1 MVTRRRSGFTLIEL
15 LVVIAIIAVLIGLL
29 LPAVQKVRESAFR
42 IQCANKMRQ
51 FGIAMHACHDT
62 FGVLPPLCVQWPR
75 NPTAEDL
82 LLFPN
87 PGSPLANAISRSKMR
102 MPGPFN
108 GTYGTTIWY
117 FLLPF
122 LEQDTVYTTWYPF
135 PQNTVPKVGGTAL
148 YYMTI
153 QAYLCPSEPSPSAVN
168 GGQTLMGVVGGWA
181 GGNYAANYFVFG
193 DAGAPTG
200 GTYEGSSKI
209 PASFPDGTSNV
220 IVFAERYMNCVQSN
234 TLWLP
239 SSLQDT
245 DSYAPSHVNLWSD
258 ANMPWM
264 SEFCSPIGWYQGNG
278 GFAGVPIPADQ
289 GVPWAGNTT
298 TRVRAPR
305 PGSTLDA
312 ADPAYAPGNMIDPGG
327 LPVNAGNPLGR
338 YYPCPLFQDRP
349 NWLSQCGWPDTPLG
363 AGGTYWRPHLAQN
376 PHAGGMNVTLGD
388 GSVRSIARGIS
399 ATTWAKACDPRDGDG
414 LVGLGS
420 DW

>member
-62 FGVLPPLCVQWPR
+62 FGVLPPLSVQWPR
-75 NPTAEDL
+75 PPQPADIA
-82 LLFPN
+82 LFPV
-87 PGSPLANAISRSKMR
+87 GMANAISRSKMR

-122 LEQDTVYTTWYPF
+122 LEQDVVYNTWYPW
-135 PQNTVPKVGGTAL
+135 PQNTIGGTAL
-148 YYMTI
+148 NYNVI
-153 QAYLCPSEPSPSAVN
+153 QAYLCPSEPSPSAAN
-168 GGQTLMGVVGGWA
+168 GGQMLITTAGGWA

-193 DAGAPTG
+193 DASAPSG
-200 GTYEGSSKI
+200 GVYEGSSKI

-220 IVFAERYMNCVQSN
+220 IVFAERYMNCVQNN

-239 SSLQDT
+239 DSDQDAN
-245 DSYAPSHVNLWSD
+245 SYSPTHANLWND
-258 ANMPWM
+258 GNMPWM
-264 SEFCSPIGWYQGNG
+264 SEFCSPIGWYQTIP
-278 GFAGVPIPADQ
+278 VPIPADQ
-289 GVPWAGNTT
+289 GFPWAGNTT

-305 PGSTLDA
+305 PGSIDDA
-312 ADPAYAPGNMIDPGG
+312 SNPAMLAAGITDPGG
-327 LPVNAGNPLGR
+327 VAISPANTVNWR

-349 NWLSQCGWPDTPLG
+349 NWQSQCGWPDTPIG
-363 AGGTYWRPHLAQN
+363 KGGNYWRPHLAQN

-388 GSVRSIARGIS
+388 GSVRSVSRGIS
-399 ATTWAKACDPRDGDG
+399 ATTWARACDPRDGDG
-414 LVGLGS
+414 GVGLGS